1 MDALRTKRKISFIF
15 SKINRNIA
23 RSVFIIPRKRTYTER
38 IILRIVRNIIN
49 DPNGKVHYS
58 IKTRKVYLVPGNE
71 SDVISFDRTCI
82 IIDDKK
88 IEIDFKFY
96 DLIFSECTERI
107 EKNLTAFDVIINE
120 KEKLFLYNK
129 LEEIKKI
136 NI

>member
-1 MDALRTKRKISFIF
+1 MNASKTKRKISLIF
-15 SKINRNIA
+15 SRINRNIA
-23 RSVFIIPRKRTYTER
+23 RSVLIIPRKRTHTER
-38 IILRIVRNIIN
+38 LILRIVRSIIN

-82 IIDDKK
+82 IIADKK
-88 IEIDFKFY
+88 IEIDYRFY
-96 DLIFSECTERI
+96 DIIFSECTERI
-107 EKNLTAFDVIINE
+107 EKNLTVFDALINE
-120 KEKLFLYNK
+120 KEKSFLHNK